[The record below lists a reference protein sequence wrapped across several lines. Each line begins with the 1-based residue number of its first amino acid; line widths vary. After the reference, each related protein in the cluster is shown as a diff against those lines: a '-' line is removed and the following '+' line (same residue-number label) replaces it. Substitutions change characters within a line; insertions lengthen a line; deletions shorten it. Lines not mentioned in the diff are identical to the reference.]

1 MSSTR
6 PAHSSTIKPIYIW
19 VVQYVPAFVYC
30 PTNRILFKLDDGAGQ
45 STAHKADRL
54 IRIVHKS
61 YLKRNHPLRTE
72 IERLLQTTGLKIPKV
87 DAVAII

>member
-1 MSSTR
+1 MT
-6 PAHSSTIKPIYIW
+6 STINPKHIF
-19 VVQYVPAFVYC
+19 VVQFNPEVVYC
-30 PTNRILFKLDDGAGQ
+30 PTHLILLKLDDGAGQ